1 LLSAQIIFEKLNSHV
16 FLHVFINFH
25 NFFRRRIMTATAT
38 SKNNTFNIVLRKL
51 DEITPYDRNPRI
63 NDAAVDAGKHLSPAP
78 GC

>member
-1 LLSAQIIFEKLNSHV
+1 
-16 FLHVFINFH
+16 
-25 NFFRRRIMTATAT
+25 MTATAT